1 MIIPHDV
8 AVGQTIEIA
17 APCKL
22 MILGVRNYT
31 HGGSAPIQV
40 IELALDDGVVLTA
53 GVDVQKD
60 GLVATVVAHD
70 VGQHEAEESDDE
82 PEAPHEAEES
92 DDAHSEAQGDD
103 EGHDE
108 AEETDEADAT

>member
-40 IELALDDGVVLTA
+40 IELALDDGVAPAAPT
-53 GVDVQKD
+53 
-60 GLVATVVAHD
+60 
-70 VGQHEAEESDDE
+70 SDDE
-82 PEAPHEAEES
+82 PEAPHVAEES
-92 DDAHSEAQGDD
+92 DDATDEAQGDD
-103 EGHDE
+103 EGQHE
-108 AEETDEADAT
+108 AEGDDEADAT